1 MSLLSSLHIQRY
13 VTGKQKFCIQ
23 LSFPSLSLGSGHERG
38 GIITEVI
45 NQDPQFSLLV
55 AVLDMVPWYFRV
67 LSHTLDISCVQLIND
82 TTINCKDQL
91 GM

>member
-1 MSLLSSLHIQRY
+1 MSLVNRHFVFNYPFPLS
-13 VTGKQKFCIQ
+13 
-23 LSFPSLSLGSGHERG
+23 PSGSGHERG
-38 GIITEVI
+38 GIITEII